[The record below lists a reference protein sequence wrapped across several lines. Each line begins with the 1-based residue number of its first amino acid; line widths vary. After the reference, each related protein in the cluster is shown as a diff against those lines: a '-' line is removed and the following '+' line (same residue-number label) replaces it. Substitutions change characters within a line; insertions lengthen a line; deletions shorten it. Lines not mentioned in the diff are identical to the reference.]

1 MTVKIAMKPGST
13 QAANASAMVLQDVQ
27 LEGSLIKFALSVQA
41 AKTPATADEEQT
53 VYLAREL
60 VVLSRC
66 LKTRELSLLLELL
79 SLLARTSQLEESE
92 SAYYSGHIQGT
103 ISHLRE
109 MLKYDA

>member
-1 MTVKIAMKPGST
+1 MTAKTVTKPEPT
-13 QAANASAMVLQDVQ
+13 QAANASAPELLDVQ
-27 LEGSLIKFALSVQA
+27 LEGSSIKFALSVQA
-41 AKTPATADEEQT
+41 AKTPATPDAEQA
-53 VYLAREL
+53 VLLVREL
-60 VVLSRC
+60 AALSQC

>member
-1 MTVKIAMKPGST
+1 MTAKTATKPEST
-13 QAANASAMVLQDVQ
+13 QAANASAPELLDVL
-27 LEGSLIKFALSVQA
+27 LEGSSIKFALSVQA
-41 AKTPATADEEQT
+41 AKTPATADAEQT

-60 VVLSRC
+60 VALSQC

-79 SLLARTSQLEESE
+79 SLLAQTSRLEESE
-92 SAYYSGHIQGT
+92 SEYYSGHIQGT